1 MILTLAEAAILVLPG
16 CFIVTHGLNRSF
28 DLYSIGLRNTR

>member
-16 CFIVTHGLNRSF
+16 CFIVTDGLNRSF
-28 DLYSIGLRNTR
+28 DLYSMGLRNTR